1 MESMQKPAA
10 RMTDRW
16 RTLGP
21 GQRFLVGCVLSGA
34 VLTVFLSVLVV
45 RHVSYSTL
53 FTNLEPEQGNLVVE
67 KLRELKVPYRLTS
80 GGRTVLVPEKD
91 VYTLR
96 LQLASEANPGG
107 SGSGYEIFDRSRFG
121 MTSFMQ
127 QVNYRR
133 ALEGELAR
141 TIREMDEVVSA
152 RVHLVI
158 PEHTVFVQEAAQ
170 PTASVVVR
178 LKPGARLG
186 GKQIAGI
193 SALVAGSVE
202 GLAADRVNILDCYG
216 TLLSS
221 SAQNSGLDPEATTRF
236 EVERQVGE
244 ALEERAQSLLDR
256 VVGPQMAVVR
266 VATELDFERLERE
279 SELYDPNVTAVR
291 SEQQSEQSAPNSG
304 GESTTS
310 TTNYE
315 ISKTIEHV
323 KKAPGSIKRLTVAV
337 TVDGRYEPGAKGS
350 EPRFVP
356 RPASELDKLAALV
369 KNAVG
374 IDDARG
380 DQFHIACVQFDRS
393 AAQETVIEEK
403 SEQRRELMQTV
414 FSRGIIVLAAVFV
427 LVALRLLLGP
437 LLKALGGVPGGATPA
452 PQAPQASGAY
462 APAAASHADDV
473 VIDVAPVERPRSQVL
488 TGRISEMSRNRPQE
502 AAALIRNMLEE
513 E

>member
-1 MESMQKPAA
+1 MESMQSLVT
-10 RMTDRW
+10 RVSERW

-21 GQRFLVGCVLSGA
+21 GQRFLAGGLVSGA
-34 VLTVFLSVLVV
+34 MLTVFLSVLVV
-45 RHVSYSTL
+45 RHVTYATL
-53 FTNLEPEQGNLVVE
+53 FTNLEPEQGSQVVE

-80 GGRTVLVPEKD
+80 GGRTVLVPEKE

-96 LQLASEANPGG
+96 LQLAGEAGPGG
-107 SGSGYEIFDRSRFG
+107 AGSGYEIFDRSRFG

-133 ALEGELAR
+133 ALEGELGR

-158 PEHTVFVQEAAQ
+158 PERSVFVDEAAQ
-170 PTASVVVR
+170 PSASVVVR

-202 GLAADRVNILDCYG
+202 GLAPDRVNILDCYG

-221 SAQNSGLDPEATTRF
+221 NAQNSGLDPEATTRF

-256 VVGPQMAVVR
+256 VVGPDMAVVR
-266 VATELDFERLERE
+266 VATVLDFERLERE
-279 SELYDPNVTAVR
+279 SEMYDPNVTAVR
-291 SEQQSEQSAPNSG
+291 SEQQSEQTTPDSG

-315 ISKTIEHV
+315 VSKTVEHV

-337 TVDGRYEPGAKGS
+337 TVDGRYEPAAKGG
-350 EPRFVP
+350 EPRFLP
-356 RPASELDKLAALV
+356 RPVSELDKLAALV

-393 AAQETVIEEK
+393 AAQETMTEVKREE
-403 SEQRRELMQTV
+403 RRELMQTV
-414 FSRGIIVLAAVFV
+414 FGRGVIVLAAVFV
-427 LVALRLLLGP
+427 LVALRLLVGP
-437 LLKALGGVPGGATPA
+437 MLRAFGAPPAPAVPLPPGAGYAAGSQSALSPEGVMTPPARRCRAAATASSSTSRRSSGNAPECSPGG
-452 PQAPQASGAY
+452 
-462 APAAASHADDV
+462 
-473 VIDVAPVERPRSQVL
+473 
-488 TGRISEMSRNRPQE
+488 SRK
-502 AAALIRNMLEE
+502 
-513 E
+513 